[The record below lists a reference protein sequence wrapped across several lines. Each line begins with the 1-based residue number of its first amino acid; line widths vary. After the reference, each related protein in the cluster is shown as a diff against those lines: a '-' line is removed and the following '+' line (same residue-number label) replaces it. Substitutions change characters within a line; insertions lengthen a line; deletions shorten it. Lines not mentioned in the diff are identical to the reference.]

1 MSEWGFDDRP
11 AITRRGYEDPRG
23 SRLRTFRWRVTA
35 ALLHLLWFTAL
46 RMSSSSSRSTLGFG
60 IIGVGMIAHYHAQAI
75 AATQGGRLVGVATR
89 NAENGRAFAAKHA
102 VPFVTTS
109 VAELVARPDIDVV
122 CITTPSGAHLEPA
135 LAAVR
140 AGKHLVVEKPIE
152 ITVERTDEL
161 LRAADAAGVKISPIF
176 QARFG
181 EGARALK
188 AAIEAGRF
196 GRLVLASA
204 YVKWHRSREYY
215 NGWKGTLALDGGGAA
230 INQGIH
236 GIDLLQWFAG
246 MPVEVYARKT
256 RRVYEHIEAE
266 DTLSATLHYP
276 NGALGSIEATTAAWP
291 GWSRRIEICGEN
303 GSARLEDDH
312 LAEWKFRTALPE
324 DDAIR
329 AAGLDPAMA
338 SGAGAPNAI
347 SHHGHLR
354 QIQDL
359 IDSLR
364 ESRPLAINGH
374 EARKAVALICALYA
388 SAQQAAPV
396 KLGA

>member
-1 MSEWGFDDRP
+1 M
-11 AITRRGYEDPRG
+11 
-23 SRLRTFRWRVTA
+23 RLSAT
-35 ALLHLLWFTAL
+35 L
-46 RMSSSSSRSTLGFG
+46 RMTVPSSSITPLGFG
-60 IIGVGMIAHYHAQAI
+60 IIGVGMIADYHAQAI
-75 AATQGGRLVGVATR
+75 AAARGAKLVGIATR
-89 NAENGRAFAAKHA
+89 NAENARAFSAKHA
-102 VPFVTTS
+102 VPFATTE
-109 VAELVARPDIDVV
+109 VAELLARPDIHVV

-135 LAAVR
+135 LAAIR

-152 ITVERTDEL
+152 ITTERADEL
-161 LRAADAAGVKISPIF
+161 LHAADAAGVKIAPIF

-181 EGARALK
+181 EGARTLK
-188 AAIEAGRF
+188 AALVAGRF

-215 NGWKGTLALDGGGAA
+215 TGWKGTLALDGGGATM
-230 INQGIH
+230 NQGIH

-246 MPVEVYARKT
+246 MPSEVFAWKT
-256 RRVYEHIEAE
+256 RRVYAHIEAE
-266 DTLSATLHYP
+266 DTLGATLRYA
-276 NGALGSIEATTAAWP
+276 NGALGSIETTTAAWP
-291 GWSRRIEICGEN
+291 GWSRRIELCGEH

-312 LAEWKFRTALPE
+312 LADWKFRAPAAN

-347 SHHGHLR
+347 SFQGHLR

-364 ESRPLAINGH
+364 DNRPVAVDGH
-374 EARKAVALICALYA
+374 EARKAVALIRALYA
-388 SAQQAAPV
+388 SAERGAPV
-396 KLGA
+396 KL